1 MKGRVGLL
9 VTTWVGV
16 ATHKL
21 CSLEWL
27 KSLATVW
34 VSTNLSKFRG
44 LKWVEPLN
52 NAFAGVVSH
61 KLRSFL
67 TMLGVVIGV
76 GAVITLMS
84 VGRGAEAQI
93 LTNIQSMGANLVTVR
108 PGASMFGGVRSAA
121 GNVNTLTMEDAE
133 AISQQI
139 SYLSAVASS
148 YSSSLQLVVGGE
160 NTNSQVTGITADY
173 MSINNLNIGS
183 GASFSE
189 QDYRRGAKVAVLGSE
204 VAKTLFGSAN
214 PIGQQMRMGSII
226 VHVIGILESK
236 GGTFNSPDDTVFIPL
251 ATMQQAVA
259 QPRTAQG
266 DHIVSNITMTVSDQS
281 QTQNVIDNTTALLR
295 TRHRLAATADNDF
308 HIMSTEEIAS
318 TLSETMGTMTLLLGA
333 IAGISL
339 LVGGIGVMN
348 IMLVSVLER
357 TREIGIRKALGARE
371 RDIWSQFLIESAFLT
386 FAGGIIGII
395 GGWGISAMLNVIGV
409 MPTLVTPD
417 IIILAVSVSI
427 GIGLF
432 FGFYPAWNASRLNPI
447 EALRVE

>member
-1 MKGRVGLL
+1 MKRWLGLL
-9 VTTWVGV
+9 STAWVGV
-16 ATHKL
+16 VTRKL
-21 CSLEWL
+21 RS
-27 KSLATVW
+27 
-34 VSTNLSKFRG
+34 
-44 LKWVEPLN
+44 LKWLEPLDT
-52 NAFAGVVSH
+52 ALVGVVTH

-67 TMLGVVIGV
+67 TILGIVIGV
-76 GAVITLMS
+76 AAVITLMS

-93 LTNIQSMGANLVTVR
+93 ISNIQSMGANLVTVR

-121 GNVNTLTMEDAE
+121 GGATTLTMEDAE

-148 YSSSLQLVVGGE
+148 YSTSLQLVVGNN
-160 NTNSQVTGITADY
+160 NTNSQVTGVTAEY
-173 MSINNLNIGS
+173 MQINNMNVASGS
-183 GASFSE
+183 LFSE
-189 QDYRRGAKVAVLGSE
+189 QDYQRGAKVAVLGSN
-204 VAKTLFGSAN
+204 VAETLFGNTN

-236 GGTFNSPDDTVFIPL
+236 GSTFNSPDDAIFIPL

-266 DHIVSNITMTVSDQS
+266 GRIVSNITMTVSDQS
-281 QTQNVIDNTTALLR
+281 QTQNVIDNITNLLR
-295 TRHRLAATADNDF
+295 TRHRLASSADNDF
-308 HIMSTEEIAS
+308 NIMSTEEIAT

-371 RDIWSQFLIESAFLT
+371 RDIWGQFLIEAAFLT
-386 FAGGIIGII
+386 LAGGIIGVII
-395 GGWGISAMLNVIGV
+395 GWMVSYFVNSMGLMT
-409 MPTLVTPD
+409 TLVTAD
-417 IIILAVSVSI
+417 IVILAVSVSV

-447 EALRVE
+447 EALRSE